1 MAQWV
6 KNPPAMQEDYN
17 AMQEDCNAM
26 QGSSV
31 GLIHELRRSLGGGN
45 ENSHQYSCLENP
57 MDRGSWR
64 DTVCSPIG
72 HKELEALESILGG
85 LKTGS
90 PSY

>member
-1 MAQWV
+1 MALVV
-6 KNPPAMQEDYN
+6 KNLPAN
-17 AMQEDCNAM
+17 AGVLRD
-26 QGSSV
+26 
-31 GLIHELRRSLGGGN
+31 IHSIPELRRSLGGGN